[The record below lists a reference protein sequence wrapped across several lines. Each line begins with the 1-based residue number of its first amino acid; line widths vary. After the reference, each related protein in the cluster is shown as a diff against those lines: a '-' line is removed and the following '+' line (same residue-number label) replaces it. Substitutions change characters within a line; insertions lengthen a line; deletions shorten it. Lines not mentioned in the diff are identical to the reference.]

1 MKNLLALLF
10 AGLLIASTPG
20 CAKPVDKANDPVPG
34 LDIEGVPSFDD
45 DTETAD
51 DSKTK

>member
-10 AGLLIASTPG
+10 AGLLFASTPG
-20 CAKPVDKANDPVPG
+20 CAKPVDKADEPVPG
-34 LDIEGVPSFDD
+34 LDMEGIPALDD

-51 DSKTK
+51 KSEAK